1 MEKSQNVGTKN
12 AFTPSL
18 FVEETSL
25 KILNKQFSTPYLS
38 VRAMFDSCFNVG
50 NDEMLTTV
58 REKIKKNDCCNKH
71 LHRSFNILFKKKFVV
86 TKFLLFLILLQY
98 PNYFYKDSH

>member
-18 FVEETSL
+18 FAEETSL

-58 REKIKKNDCCNKH
+58 REKKIKEK
-71 LHRSFNILFKKKFVV
+71 
-86 TKFLLFLILLQY
+86 
-98 PNYFYKDSH
+98 

>member
-50 NDEMLTTV
+50 NDEILTTV
-58 REKIKKNDCCNKH
+58 REKIKKMIVAINICTGLSTFFLKKNLWSLNFCC
-71 LHRSFNILFKKKFVV
+71 S
-86 TKFLLFLILLQY
+86 
-98 PNYFYKDSH
+98 

>member
-25 KILNKQFSTPYLS
+25 KILNKQFSTPYS
-38 VRAMFDSCFNVG
+38 MFDSCFNVG

-58 REKIKKNDCCNKH
+58 REKK
-71 LHRSFNILFKKKFVV
+71 
-86 TKFLLFLILLQY
+86 
-98 PNYFYKDSH
+98 

>member
-58 REKIKKNDCCNKH
+58 REKIKKMIVAINICTGLSTFFLKKNLWSLNFCC
-71 LHRSFNILFKKKFVV
+71 S
-86 TKFLLFLILLQY
+86 
-98 PNYFYKDSH
+98 

>member
-1 MEKSQNVGTKN
+1 MEKNQNVGTKN

-58 REKIKKNDCCNKH
+58 REKIKKMIVAINICTGLSTFFLKKNLWSLNFCC
-71 LHRSFNILFKKKFVV
+71 S
-86 TKFLLFLILLQY
+86 
-98 PNYFYKDSH
+98 

>member
-38 VRAMFDSCFNVG
+38 VRAMFDSCFNSSTW
-50 NDEMLTTV
+50 EM
-58 REKIKKNDCCNKH
+58 
-71 LHRSFNILFKKKFVV
+71 
-86 TKFLLFLILLQY
+86 TKC
-98 PNYFYKDSH
+98 